1 MGWEKDYSNGKEEGK
16 MKRWV
21 KLKVGGELLEAT
33 EETLTKFPDSKLAK
47 MVTSYLRSQDEYLE
61 RNNYLDPENEEF
73 IYLDINPV
81 YFRAV
86 LDWLR

>member
-1 MGWEKDYSNGKEEGK
+1 MGMGGGK

-47 MVTSYLRSQDEYLE
+47 MVTSYLRSQDEYFE
-61 RNNYLDPENEEF
+61 RNYYHGPEDEEY